1 MTKLKL
7 NKKAQKEIRE
17 RMKFISDTML
27 QSASSAIT
35 RSSSNDLLTF
45 LDANSKLISVEF
57 NSVIS
62 YVPDD
67 ALAILKENG
76 FECENP
82 KLHVAKDIYVD
93 FKKYLTEGFGEDGT
107 DRVETITFNLE
118 DNTWYGSSGH
128 RDLDGNYWY
137 EKSMEENTTIQG
149 ALAWVLADR
158 MKAPTQKEAVS

>member
-1 MTKLKL
+1 MAKLKL
-7 NKKAQKEIRE
+7 NKKAQKDIRE
-17 RMKFISDTML
+17 RMKFVSDTAL
-27 QSASSAIT
+27 QSTHNSMSRKNIEGLIT
-35 RSSSNDLLTF
+35 SLEVNAKIIEADL
-45 LDANSKLISVEF
+45 N
-57 NSVIS
+57 NVIS

-76 FECENP
+76 FECDSP
-82 KLHVAKDIYVD
+82 KGHVFRDVYVD

-107 DRVETITFNLE
+107 DRVKTITFNLE

-137 EKSMEENTTIQG
+137 EESMEEGKTIQD